1 MQSGTTMV
9 EVTPIACVLQISHQ
23 PKTASGPIIFPL
35 SATPPRFTT
44 LMAVLAQSQQFV
56 RRLEL
61 LLLAVSGHATQC
73 QTAKQQ
79 MPWRGK
85 KQRKEGAHS
94 RHCSRHLSVVE
105 RAVSGTSR
113 WLTRCG
119 FLPILRLG
127 ITCCLGGG
135 IVKSISKSS
144 STVLMSKLPLGSPTP
159 APTRRRAPAST
170 PSPSPSPVSASE
182 SVDENV
188 DLLDWSSSERLI
200 LQLSFLLDQ
209 PQDCCGRLRS
219 LRS

>member
-9 EVTPIACVLQISHQ
+9 EVTPIVCVLQISHQ
-23 PKTASGPIIFPL
+23 PKTASGPIISPL

-94 RHCSRHLSVVE
+94 RHCSKHLSVVE
-105 RAVSGTSR
+105 RGVSGTSR

-135 IVKSISKSS
+135 IVKSIRKSS
-144 STVLMSKLPLGSPTP
+144 STVLMSKLPLGRHLLQLQRRL
-159 APTRRRAPAST
+159 AGGLQLQHHRRARRHRHLHLHRQQE
-170 PSPSPSPVSASE
+170 VSCIKAK
-182 SVDENV
+182 N
-188 DLLDWSSSERLI
+188 
-200 LQLSFLLDQ
+200 
-209 PQDCCGRLRS
+209 
-219 LRS
+219 